1 MLRLI
6 VAASAIVAT
15 SAIAADY
22 TISNVPIDVA
32 ETAEPN
38 VMLLMDTSGSMADRP
53 SGYSSGKTKMAQAI
67 SAATAVVQSGD
78 GMRIGLARLNDDEGG
93 QIDLSCGSTK
103 DQLISKLGTYRA
115 EDWTPIAEAY
125 YEVTRYFRGME
136 GHFSN
141 YLLTNQHWVGSK
153 RRGHYEY
160 DKVYGT
166 YESPITSQCQKNFT
180 VVITDGEPYYD
191 DDFNNLND
199 PDDPDDKLPNWDESD
214 DDRKVVKTKKGNYY
228 ASSGEWYYLDDLA
241 KFGWDTDMSSLSG
254 LQNMYTY
261 TVGFDIDFPMLE
273 DAAENGHGEY
283 LIAGNEDELLT
294 SLRSIFADI
303 SRKSFSSTR
312 LSANS
317 GYVSSGLD
325 IYQAS
330 FNTTDWSG
338 ELNAYST
345 TVNSSTG
352 LLEVSDTPSWE
363 AAEELPTPASRVI
376 LTNRGNSGLAF
387 RWNRFTS
394 DEKQAWFNQ
403 HENQLNYIRGDHVSG
418 YRSRNSLL
426 GDIVH
431 SNPIYVASPSAYN
444 SSASYRAFKKT
455 YASREPMIYVGANDG
470 MLHGFRASDGKELL
484 AYIPSVLLPGL
495 SELTDTEYT
504 HRYYVDGTPT
514 VQDAYIDGAWHTLLA
529 GGLNAGG
536 QGVYVLDVTNPSR
549 FSEANANDIFQL
561 EFTDANDDDM
571 GYSYARPAI
580 VKLRDNKWYLVFG
593 NGYNNTVN
601 DDHTSQSG
609 DAVIYLQGLDSG
621 SSLIKLSTNV
631 GLDEAPTGLDR
642 PNGMSTLAPV
652 SDDGQTVNVIYG
664 GDLYGNVW
672 KFDLNDVDPVNWSLD
687 YKVFQACTSTSCNAD
702 EIQPIT
708 SRLAVSE
715 NASGDNMIYFGTG
728 KDFEF
733 SDKSATSLQTFYGI
747 VDSGAEITLG
757 RGALQQQ
764 SIYAQGFYSFDGESR
779 ELRLTTNNSLDSSD
793 QGWYMDL
800 QTPNSTGT
808 PDQLGERVLST
819 PVLRGSRVIFS
830 TLTYTNDPCEAGGY
844 GWEME
849 LNRYTGS
856 RLSYVSVDYNR
867 DGDFDDDDKVTDAD
881 GTTKVSASGMRAG
894 NGTGVTELVDGDGL
908 QRIHN
913 DDELDVDRVQLAP
926 ENTGRASWRYLE
938 RN

>member
-1 MLRLI
+1 MLTLI
-6 VAASAIVAT
+6 VAASALIAT

-38 VMLLMDTSGSMADRP
+38 VMLLMDTSGSMGDYP
-53 SGYSSGKTKMAQAI
+53 DGYSSGKTKMEQAI
-67 SAATAVVQSGD
+67 SAATAVIQAGD
-78 GMRIGLARLNDDEGG
+78 GMRIGLAELNYDEGG
-93 QIDLSCGSTK
+93 RIDLECGSSET
-103 DQLISKLGTYRA
+103 DLITQLNDYEAYGS
-115 EDWTPIAEAY
+115 TPVAEAY
-125 YEVTRYFRGME
+125 YEVTRYFRGMT

-141 YLLTNQHWVGSK
+141 YSLTNRHWVGSWWG
-153 RRGHYEY
+153 GHYEY
-160 DKVYGT
+160 DKVYDI

-180 VVITDGEPYYD
+180 VVITDGEPQRDEGFD
-191 DDFNNLND
+191 DLND
-199 PDDPDDKLPNWDESD
+199 PDDPNGKLPNWDEFD
-214 DDRKVVKTKKGNYY
+214 DDTQEDRNY
-228 ASSGEWYYLDDLA
+228 SNYYLDDLA
-241 KFGWDTDMSSLSG
+241 MFGWDTDMSDQSG
-254 LQNMYTY
+254 LQNMYSY
-261 TVGFDIDFPMLE
+261 TVGFDINLPMLE

-303 SRKSFSSTR
+303 SRKSFSNTR

-352 LLEVSDTPSWE
+352 LLEVADTPVWE
-363 AAEELPTPASRVI
+363 ASAEIPAWSQRKI
-376 LTNRGNSGLAF
+376 ITNQGDTGTSF
-387 RWNRFTS
+387 RWRSFSPDQKT
-394 DEKQAWFNQ
+394 AWFVQ
-403 HENQLNYIRGDHVSG
+403 QSMLKYIRGKDVSG
-418 YRSRNSLL
+418 YRSRNTLL

-431 SNPIYVASPSAYN
+431 SNPIYVASPSAYY
-444 SSASYRAFKKT
+444 SSAGYRAFKET
-455 YASREPMIYVGANDG
+455 YTAREPMIYVGANDG
-470 MLHGFRASDGKELL
+470 MLHGFRASDGQELL
-484 AYIPSVLLPGL
+484 AYIPSILLP
-495 SELTDTEYT
+495 ELKDLADPEYS

-514 VQDAYIDGAWHTLLA
+514 VQDAYVRDGDGEWRTLLA

-536 QGVYVLDVTNPSR
+536 QGVYLLDVTDPSR
-549 FSEANANDIFQL
+549 FSESAADDMFL
-561 EFTDANDDDM
+561 REFTDADDQDM

-580 VKLRDNKWYLVFG
+580 VKLRDNQWYLVFG
-593 NGYNNTVN
+593 NGYNNTV
-601 DDHTSQSG
+601 DDGHVSESG

-621 SSLIKLSTNV
+621 SSLIKLSTNT
-631 GLDEAPTGLDR
+631 GLDEAPEGLDR

-672 KFDLNDVDPVNWSLD
+672 KFDLSSADPSEWALD
-687 YKVFQACTSTSCNAD
+687 YKVFQACTATSCHAD

-708 SRLAVSE
+708 SRLAVAE
-715 NASGDNMIYFGTG
+715 NSSGDNMIYFGTG

-733 SDKSATSLQTFYGI
+733 SDKSSTSLQTFYGI
-747 VDSGAEITLG
+747 VDEGVEISLG
-757 RGALQQQ
+757 RDALLEQT
-764 SIYAQGFYSFDGESR
+764 IYAQGFYSFGDESR
-779 ELRLTTNNSLDSSD
+779 ELRLTSHNSLGATDK
-793 QGWYMDL
+793 GWYMDL
-800 QTPNSTGT
+800 ETPHSSGVA
-808 PDQLGERVLST
+808 DQLGERVLST

-849 LNRYTGS
+849 LNRYTGG
-856 RLSYVSVDYNR
+856 RLSYVSVDYNG
-867 DGDFDDDDKVTDAD
+867 DGVFDENDKVTDAD
-881 GTTKVSASGMRAG
+881 GTKVSVSGMRAG

-913 DDELDVDRVQLAP
+913 DEELDSELVQSAP
-926 ENTGRASWRYLE
+926 EETGRASWRYLE

>member
-1 MLRLI
+1 MLTLI

-38 VMLLMDTSGSMADRP
+38 VMLLMDTSGSMGSRP
-53 SGYSSGKTKMAQAI
+53 SGYSFGKTKMEQAI
-67 SAATAVVQSGD
+67 SAATAVIQAGD
-78 GMRIGLARLNDDEGG
+78 GMRIGLARLNRTDGG
-93 QIDLSCGSTK
+93 RIDLACGSNET
-103 DQLISKLGTYRA
+103 DLLDRLDEYEADGS
-115 EDWTPIAEAY
+115 TPIAEAY
-125 YEVTRYFRGME
+125 YEVTRYFRGMK
-136 GHFSN
+136 GHFS
-141 YLLTNQHWVGSK
+141 HKKSK
-153 RRGHYEY
+153 Y
-160 DKVYGT
+160 T
-166 YESPITSQCQKNFT
+166 SPITSQCQKNFT
-180 VVITDGEPYYD
+180 VVVTDGKPQYD
-191 DDFNNLND
+191 GDFSNIND
-199 PDDPDDKLPNWDESD
+199 PDAGSRLPNWDDSD
-214 DDRKVVKTKKGNYY
+214 DDTQEDWGYSN
-228 ASSGEWYYLDDLA
+228 YYLDDLA
-241 KFGWDTDMSSLSG
+241 MFGWDIDMSDQPG

-261 TVGFDIDFPMLE
+261 TIGFDINLDMLE

-303 SRKSFSSTR
+303 SRKSFSNTR

-363 AAEELPTPASRVI
+363 AAEELLTPASRVI
-376 LTNRGNSGLAF
+376 LTNRGNSALAF
-387 RWNRFTS
+387 RWSSFTN
-394 DEKQAWFNQ
+394 DEKNEWFSE
-403 HENQLNYIRGDHVSG
+403 HENQLNYIRGDDVSG

-431 SNPIYVASPSAYN
+431 SNPIYVASPSAYY
-444 SSASYRAFKKT
+444 SSSSYRTFKET
-455 YASREPMIYVGANDG
+455 YSAREPMIYVGANDG
-470 MLHGFRASDGKELL
+470 MLHGFRASDGEELL
-484 AYIPSVLLPGL
+484 AYIPSILLP
-495 SELTDTEYT
+495 ELKDLADPEYS

-514 VQDAYIDGAWHTLLA
+514 VQDAYVRDGNGDGEWRTLLA

-536 QGVYVLDVTNPSR
+536 QGVYLLDVTDPSN
-549 FSEANANDIFQL
+549 FSESEADDIFL
-561 EFTDANDDDM
+561 REFTDADDQDM

-580 VKLRDNKWYLVFG
+580 VKLKDNQWYLVFG
-593 NGYNNTVN
+593 NGYNNTVD
-601 DDHTSQSG
+601 DDHVSESG

-621 SSLIKLSTNV
+621 SSLIKLSTNI
-631 GLDEAPTGLDR
+631 GLDEAPEGLDR

-672 KFDLNDVDPVNWSLD
+672 KFDLNSADPAEWALD
-687 YKVFQACTSTSCNAD
+687 YKVFQACTATSCHAD

-708 SRLAVSE
+708 SRLAVAE
-715 NASGDNMIYFGTG
+715 NSFGDNMIYFGTG

-733 SDKSATSLQTFYGI
+733 SDKSSTSLQTFYGI
-747 VDSGAEITLG
+747 VDEGAEISLG
-757 RGALQQQ
+757 RDALQEQT
-764 SIYAQGFYSFDGESR
+764 IDAQGFYSFGDESR
-779 ELRLTTNNSLDSSD
+779 ELRLTSDNSLGDND
-793 QGWYMDL
+793 KGWYMDL
-800 QTPNSTGT
+800 ETPHSSGVA
-808 PDQLGERVLST
+808 DQLGERVLST

-856 RLSYVSVDYNR
+856 RLSYVSVDYN
-867 DGDFDDDDKVTDAD
+867 GDEVFDENDKVTDAD
-881 GTTKVSASGMRAG
+881 GTKVSVSGMRAG

-913 DDELDVDRVQLAP
+913 DDELDSELVQSAP
-926 ENTGRASWRYLE
+926 EETGRASWRYLE

>member
-1 MLRLI
+1 MKRTRMLTLI

-38 VMLLMDTSGSMADRP
+38 VMLLMDTSGSMGSRP
-53 SGYSSGKTKMAQAI
+53 SGYSFGKTKMEQAI
-67 SAATAVVQSGD
+67 SAATAVIQAGD
-78 GMRIGLARLNDDEGG
+78 GMRIGLARLNRTDGG
-93 QIDLSCGSTK
+93 RIDLACGSNET
-103 DQLISKLGTYRA
+103 DLLDRLDEYEADGS
-115 EDWTPIAEAY
+115 TPIAEAY
-125 YEVTRYFRGME
+125 YEVTRYFRGMK
-136 GHFSN
+136 GHFS
-141 YLLTNQHWVGSK
+141 HKKSK
-153 RRGHYEY
+153 Y
-160 DKVYGT
+160 T
-166 YESPITSQCQKNFT
+166 SPITSQCQKNFT
-180 VVITDGEPYYD
+180 VVVTDGKPQYD
-191 DDFNNLND
+191 GDFSNIND
-199 PDDPDDKLPNWDESD
+199 PDAGSRLPNWDDSD
-214 DDRKVVKTKKGNYY
+214 DDTQEDWGYSN
-228 ASSGEWYYLDDLA
+228 YYLDDLA
-241 KFGWDTDMSSLSG
+241 MFGWDIDMSDQPG

-261 TVGFDIDFPMLE
+261 TIGFDINLDMLE

-303 SRKSFSSTR
+303 SRKSFSNTR

-363 AAEELPTPASRVI
+363 AAEELLTPASRVI
-376 LTNRGNSGLAF
+376 LTNRGNSALAF
-387 RWNRFTS
+387 RWSSFTN
-394 DEKQAWFNQ
+394 DEKNEWFSE
-403 HENQLNYIRGDHVSG
+403 HENQLNYIRGDDVSG

-431 SNPIYVASPSAYN
+431 SNPIYVASPSAYY
-444 SSASYRAFKKT
+444 SSSSYRTFKET
-455 YASREPMIYVGANDG
+455 YSAREPMIYVGANDG
-470 MLHGFRASDGKELL
+470 MLHGFRASDGEELL
-484 AYIPSVLLPGL
+484 AYIPSILLP
-495 SELTDTEYT
+495 ELKDLADPEYS

-514 VQDAYIDGAWHTLLA
+514 VQDAYVRDGNGDGEWRTLLA

-536 QGVYVLDVTNPSR
+536 QGVYLLDVTDPSN
-549 FSEANANDIFQL
+549 FSESEADDIFL
-561 EFTDANDDDM
+561 REFTDADDQDM

-580 VKLRDNKWYLVFG
+580 VKLKDNQWYLVFG
-593 NGYNNTVN
+593 NGYNNTVD
-601 DDHTSQSG
+601 DDHVSESG

-621 SSLIKLSTNV
+621 SSLIKLSTNI
-631 GLDEAPTGLDR
+631 GLDEAPEGLDR

-672 KFDLNDVDPVNWSLD
+672 KFDLNSADPAEWALD
-687 YKVFQACTSTSCNAD
+687 YKVFQACTATSCHAD

-708 SRLAVSE
+708 SRLAVAE
-715 NASGDNMIYFGTG
+715 NSFGDNMIYFGTG

-733 SDKSATSLQTFYGI
+733 SDKSSTSLQTFYGI
-747 VDSGAEITLG
+747 VDEGAEISLG
-757 RGALQQQ
+757 RDALQEQT
-764 SIYAQGFYSFDGESR
+764 IDAQGFYSFGDESR
-779 ELRLTTNNSLDSSD
+779 ELRLTSDNSLGDND
-793 QGWYMDL
+793 KGWYMDL
-800 QTPNSTGT
+800 ETPHSSGVA
-808 PDQLGERVLST
+808 DQLGERVLST

-856 RLSYVSVDYNR
+856 RLSYVSVDYN
-867 DGDFDDDDKVTDAD
+867 GDEVFDENDKVTDAD
-881 GTTKVSASGMRAG
+881 GTKVSVSGMRAG

-913 DDELDVDRVQLAP
+913 DDELDSELVQSAP
-926 ENTGRASWRYLE
+926 EETGRASWRYLE